1 MTPMAWTREGF
12 IIRGYGCPLAVVT
25 PSLPE
30 VCRMAETL
38 IAELADVP
46 VHEHRDRGAKPR
58 CSFEVALDDRL
69 GCDPG
74 R

>member
-1 MTPMAWTREGF
+1 
-12 IIRGYGCPLAVVT
+12 
-25 PSLPE
+25 
-30 VCRMAETL
+30 MAETL

-46 VHEHRDRGAKPR
+46 VHEHYDRGAKPR
-58 CSFEVALDDRL
+58 CCFEVALDDRL

>member
-12 IIRGYGCPLAVVT
+12 IIRGYSCSLAVVT
-25 PSLPE
+25 QSFPE

-46 VHEHRDRGAKPR
+46 VHEHCERGAKPR
-58 CSFEVALDDRL
+58 CCFEVALDDRL
-69 GCDPG
+69 GCDPD